1 MVTFGGFRVKGSNL
15 KRVTVEVEFLARLH
29 AAEIMAE
36 RVTCVVEKLA
46 QRAVDGCGVGG
57 DFVHAVEG
65 MS

>member
-1 MVTFGGFRVKGSNL
+1 MVTAAASI
-15 KRVTVEVEFLARLH
+15 EVEFLARLH
-29 AAEIMAE
+29 ASEIMAE